1 MNIKEIKVYGER
13 NSGTNYLISL
23 LEANLKGKNVKIVQK
38 KYGWKHRFVDA
49 NELKATD
56 TSETL
61 FIFISKDLYS
71 WTISMNN
78 KPHHAPQLY
87 GLDFDTFLHS
97 EWACYEGKGYA
108 TRDLKKNPIKPEE
121 EMMFER
127 NPNTGERFKN
137 VILLRNEK
145 NKRYLKLKEA
155 CEHHHFIKYYDLLY
169 TPKRTLRMMARE
181 FDLNLQAEIQLND
194 GYHGK
199 NPKQKFNR
207 KRFYLQQEYF
217 NSYTQQQLDYVNQFF
232 DEETESALGYEIIKK
247 LPEKTGISSTQIK
260 ST

>member
-1 MNIKEIKVYGER
+1 MIKEIKVYGER

-23 LEANLKGKNVKIVQK
+23 LESNLKGNDVNIVQR

-49 NELKATD
+49 QQLYEAD
-56 TSETL
+56 TSKTL
-61 FIFISKDLYS
+61 FIFISKDVYS
-71 WTISMNN
+71 WVVSMHG

-87 GLDFDTFLHS
+87 GLDFDTFLRS

-121 EMMFER
+121 EMMYER
-127 NPNTGERFKN
+127 NPNTGKRFGN

-145 NKRYLKLKEA
+145 NKRYLKLKDV
-155 CEHHHFIKYYDLLY
+155 CEHHHFVKYYDLLY

-181 FDLNLQAEIQLND
+181 FGLNLRAEIRLND

-199 NPKQKFNR
+199 NPKLKFSR
-207 KRFYLQQEYF
+207 KRYYLQQEYF
-217 NSYTQQQLDYVNQFF
+217 NSYTQQQLDYVNRFF
-232 DEETESALGYEIIKK
+232 DEDTEAALGYEMVKK
-247 LPEKTGISSTQIK
+247 IPEKADISSIQTQ
-260 ST
+260 

>member
-1 MNIKEIKVYGER
+1 MIKEIKVYGER

-23 LEANLKGKNVKIVQK
+23 LEANLKGNDVKIVQK

-49 NELKATD
+49 QQLYEAD
-56 TSETL
+56 TSKTL
-61 FIFISKDLYS
+61 FIFISKDIYS
-71 WTISMNN
+71 WTVSMNN

-87 GLDFDTFLHS
+87 GLDFDTFLKS
-97 EWACYEGKGYA
+97 EWACYEGIGYA

-127 NPNTGERFKN
+127 NPNTGKRFRN
-137 VILLRNEK
+137 VMLLRNEK
-145 NKRYLKLKEA
+145 NKQYLKIKET
-155 CEHHHFIKYYDLLY
+155 CEHHHFMKYYDLLY
-169 TPKRTLRMMARE
+169 TPKRSLRMMARE
-181 FDLNLQAEIQLND
+181 FGLKLRAEIQLND

-217 NSYTQQQLDYVNQFF
+217 DKYTQQQLDYVNQFF
-232 DEETESALGYEIIKK
+232 DEKIEAALGYEMVKK
-247 LPEKTGISSTQIK
+247 IPEKADMSST
-260 ST
+260 